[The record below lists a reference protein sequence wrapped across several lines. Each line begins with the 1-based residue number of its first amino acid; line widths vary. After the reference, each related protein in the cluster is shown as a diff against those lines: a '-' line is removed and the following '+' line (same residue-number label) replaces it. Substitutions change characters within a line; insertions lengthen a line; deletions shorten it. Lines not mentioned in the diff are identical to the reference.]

1 MSLSR
6 RFPGSLGRPVLAAAL
21 LVLAI
26 APDVQEAAAGTAVAS
41 FRVTARVVPASIDGC
56 RGAGNPVTLTCGSP
70 VAPTILQTRPDMPG
84 TSLFDGWITYGERA
98 EAYDSVYAA
107 SLTTRVIR
115 YEQWE
120 YIETLVSW

>member
-1 MSLSR
+1 MR
-6 RFPGSLGRPVLAAAL
+6 HVMLAALVAL
-21 LVLAI
+21 GFG
-26 APDVQEAAAGTAVAS
+26 PEVQEATAGTAVAR
-41 FRVTARVVPASIDGC
+41 FQVTARVADPNGGSGC
-56 RGAGNPVTLTCGSP
+56 RGAGNPVTLACGSP
-70 VAPTILQTRPDMPG
+70 ATPTVLQTRPDLPG
-84 TSLFDGWITYGERA
+84 MTLVDGWITYGERT

>member
-1 MSLSR
+1 MSLGALAR
-6 RFPGSLGRPVLAAAL
+6 RATAAAL
-21 LVLAI
+21 ILLAFG
-26 APDVQEAAAGTAVAS
+26 PEVKDAAAGTAGAT
-41 FRVTARVVPASIDGC
+41 FQVTAQLASGSSAC
-56 RGAGNPVTLTCGSP
+56 RGVGNPVSLACGSP
-70 VAPTILQTRPDMPG
+70 VAPTLLQTRPELHGM
-84 TSLFDGWITYGERA
+84 TLVDGWITYGERT

>member
-1 MSLSR
+1 MCLKMVPR
-6 RFPGSLGRPVLAAAL
+6 YVLAAA
-21 LVLAI
+21 VAILALGLD
-26 APDVQEAAAGTAVAS
+26 AQDAAAGTAVAT
-41 FRVTARVVPASIDGC
+41 FEVRAQLGANNGC
-56 RGAGNPVTLTCGSP
+56 RAGSEHLILSCGVPSAPNVLQPRPESSSLTLT
-70 VAPTILQTRPDMPG
+70 
-84 TSLFDGWITYGERA
+84 DGWITYGTRI